1 MVEEADEEV
10 TCEIGDEEC
19 PVVIGH
25 GLRSVEQVVDGI
37 NPHEASVIEQV
48 HNEVHSL
55 RGGTQVL
62 RQAQRA

>member
-10 TCEIGDEEC
+10 AREVGDEEC
-19 PVVIGH
+19 PVVIWH
-25 GLRSVEQVVDGI
+25 GRRSVVQVVDGI